1 MEQQK
6 NPQVEREIL
15 DALSKKYVTS
25 RTRDTIH
32 VSHLIY
38 CLTKGYH
45 ELTNPLPPNDQ
56 ELMLF
61 SLGYGLENVL
71 LREESHSES
80 GKMDGIEYSPD
91 FVPLSGGKAE
101 LKTTRMATGKEFPET
116 WIEQIS
122 AYCYCEKLLVY
133 DLAVLHI
140 VGNYKPP
147 FPCIAGYRLTF
158 EQTELDANWANLL
171 KRKMVLDVALETKTP
186 PPAKLWCKVDNKGV
200 SWECIHCR
208 YKIRCGIMQ

>member
-6 NPQVEREIL
+6 NQQVEREIL
-15 DALSKKYVTS
+15 DALIKKYITS

-32 VSHLIY
+32 VSHLVY

-45 ELTNPLPPNDQ
+45 ELTNSLSPTDQ
-56 ELMLF
+56 EVMLF
-61 SLGYGLENVL
+61 ALGYGLERVL
-71 LREESHSES
+71 LREESHAEA
-80 GKMDGIEYSPD
+80 GEVDGIKYSPD

-101 LKTTRMATGKEFPET
+101 LKTTRQSVGKEFPET
-116 WIEQIS
+116 WMEQIM
-122 AYCYCEKLLVY
+122 AYCYAEKLTNY

-158 EQTELDANWANLL
+158 TQEELDANWANLL
-171 KRKMVLDVALETKTP
+171 KRKMVLVVALETKTP
-186 PPAKLWCKVDNKGV
+186 PPPKVWCKD
-200 SWECIHCR
+200 WECKYCR
-208 YKIRCGIMQ
+208 YKIRCEVMK